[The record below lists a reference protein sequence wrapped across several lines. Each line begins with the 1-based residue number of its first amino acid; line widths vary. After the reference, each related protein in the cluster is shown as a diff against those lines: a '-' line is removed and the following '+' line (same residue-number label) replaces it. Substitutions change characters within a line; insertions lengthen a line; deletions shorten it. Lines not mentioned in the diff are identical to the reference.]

1 MTLMTGIART
11 TDAVV
16 FDVGGVLGARGPGA
30 NFHALLQELPGWAD
44 CPGDALN
51 AALQAPRP
59 DYDRGSLDDEG
70 YWAAVAAGLGR
81 ARLNATQIA
90 PLVAA
95 DIDHYT
101 TWDLAAAT
109 LFTTLRQVGQRLAI
123 LSNAPRAHVAALA
136 ALPVA
141 AGVPAVISSVTGVL
155 KPEPRAFLL
164 MNTKLGL
171 TPLSDG
177 SRIVSFDDHL
187 PNIEAA
193 KALGWDAHLWAGA
206 PEAAAFLRC

>member
-1 MTLMTGIART
+1 MTKMTGTVRT
-11 TDAVV
+11 PDAVV
-16 FDVGGVLGARGPGA
+16 FDVGGVLGASGPGA
-30 NFHALLQELPGWAD
+30 NFHALLRQLPGWAD

-123 LSNAPRAHVAALA
+123 LAFGTLLYPGRTPVGRGARGCGIPALLVAWIGAGRAGIRRPNAVRHSPEL
-136 ALPVA
+136 VA
-141 AGVPAVISSVTGVL
+141 AGARAVGRFG
-155 KPEPRAFLL
+155 PRAVGRFGPRADWRWPG
-164 MNTKLGL
+164 T
-171 TPLSDG
+171 
-177 SRIVSFDDHL
+177 
-187 PNIEAA
+187 A
-193 KALGWDAHLWAGA
+193 
-206 PEAAAFLRC
+206 